1 MYNCVVMITRNEN
14 ETIDLGFRIGKLL
27 KKGDFIALK
36 GDLAGGKT
44 TFTKGIGKA
53 LNVKSVVNSP
63 TFTILKVHEGDMP
76 LYHID
81 AYRLEGNEYDLGLD
95 ELKDEGIMVVEWPE
109 YYESYLPKEYLQIY
123 FKYIDDNS
131 REIIIEAIG
140 DKYKKIVEE
149 IEC

>member
-1 MYNCVVMITRNEN
+1 MITRNEN
-14 ETIDLGFRIGKLL
+14 ETIELGYKLGKEL
-27 KKGDFIALK
+27 KAGDFISLK

-53 LNVKSVVNSP
+53 LNVKSVINSP
-63 TFTILKVHEGDMP
+63 TFTILKVHSGDIN

-81 AYRLEGNEYDLGLD
+81 AYRLEGNDYDLGLD
-95 ELKDEGIMVVEWPE
+95 ELKDNGIMVVEWPE
-109 YYESYLPKEYLQIY
+109 YYEQYLPKEYIEVC

-131 REIIIEAIG
+131 RQIDIKAIG
-140 DKYKKIVEE
+140 NKYKKIVEE